1 VKRLSHPR
9 SLEISRPTFLAGG
22 LAALATPALAADLT
36 TVRVA
41 GTPDA
46 DIAGALWGVRSGIFQ
61 RAGLDVAVQR
71 LNSGAA
77 VTAGVIG
84 GSLDIGKSSIFGL
97 IAAYVKGVPLVLE
110 AVADVYDTNAPNAGF
125 VVAKT
130 SSINGPRDLAGK
142 TIASPA
148 LGDLFST
155 VSGAWIDANG
165 GSARASNFVELPI
178 PLVVNAIAAGRV
190 DGAMLVNPYFQLA
203 KDSGACRILGYPF
216 NVVAKFFGV
225 TYYFCG
231 KSYAQANTDVVARF
245 RRGLAAASTYALA
258 HKSEVTP
265 VIVDYTKL
273 DRTLIDKLPL
283 GIGVGMDQA
292 PLQAVIDFAARIKS
306 IPAAFPATDLIDPAA
321 LHG

>member
-1 VKRLSHPR
+1 MKRPL
-9 SLEISRPTFLAGG
+9 FLAGS
-22 LAALATPALAADLT
+22 LAALAAPALAADLT

-46 DIAGALWGVRSGIFQ
+46 DIVGTLWGVHSGIFQ
-61 RAGLDVAVQR
+61 RAGLDVQLQR

-77 VTAGVIG
+77 VSAAVIG

-97 IAAYVKGVPLVLE
+97 ISAFVKGVPLVLE
-110 AVADVYDTNAPNAGF
+110 AVADTYDTNAPNTGF
-125 VVAKT
+125 VVGKS

-165 GSARASNFVELPI
+165 GNHSASSFIELPI
-178 PLVVNAIAAGRV
+178 PLIINAIGAGRV
-190 DGAMLVNPYFQLA
+190 DGAMLVDPYFQQA
-203 KDSGACRILGYPF
+203 KDSGLRVIGHPF
-216 NVVAKFFGV
+216 DIVAKTFGV
-225 TYYFCG
+225 TYYYAL
-231 KSYAQANTDVVARF
+231 KSYVQGNADAMARF
-245 RRGLAAASTYALA
+245 RRGLAEASTYALA
-258 HKSEVTP
+258 HKSEVAP

-273 DRTLIDKLPL
+273 DPALIAKMPL
-283 GIGVGMDQA
+283 DIGVGIDQA

-306 IPAAFPATDLIDPAA
+306 IPASFPAAQMIDPTA
-321 LHG
+321 LRA